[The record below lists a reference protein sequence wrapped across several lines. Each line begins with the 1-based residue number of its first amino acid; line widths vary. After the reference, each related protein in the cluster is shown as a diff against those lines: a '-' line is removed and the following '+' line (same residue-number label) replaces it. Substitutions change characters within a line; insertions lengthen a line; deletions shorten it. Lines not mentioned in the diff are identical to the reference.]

1 MKFNCLPCL
10 VFLEVT
16 TCSREVNSSCY
27 LEVAGKKRLSARLST
42 PVCNEH
48 SAQSFTLTSTI
59 TRQSPDVFQGT
70 LQMTTALKISTVS
83 PISHSLGVSEL
94 CSITICIIHFDGNIL
109 ALHLCSLLYLKITK
123 GLFPAPRRLP
133 GGDYQRKGAGFQ
145 VRTLRL
151 CYRLVPGEAALGG
164 SARGKLPS
172 TKYRVRGRG
181 ASRLGWHS
189 RIPKLLTFGGI

>member
-1 MKFNCLPCL
+1 MFTWSKC
-10 VFLEVT
+10 
-16 TCSREVNSSCY
+16 SCY
-27 LEVAGKKRLSARLST
+27 PEVAGKKKPSTKLST
-42 PVCNEH
+42 PACDEH
-48 SAQSFTLTSTI
+48 SILGFNFNNYQAKSWCFSGNI
-59 TRQSPDVFQGT
+59 ADDNGAEHF
-70 LQMTTALKISTVS
+70 
-83 PISHSLGVSEL
+83 HSQPRFPFPQRVSEL

-189 RIPKLLTFGGI
+189 RIPKLLTFGGIWKDKGRASKILLCDCLY